1 MRSEL
6 SIRLRRGADGRV
18 SASGAL
24 AVAPYW
30 CRWDGDTLWL
40 VGSAATPVARDDV
53 VLELQVDAGVV
64 ATVRSVAASIVYAG
78 RGEGTRLH
86 TSLSVGSGAV
96 LRWQPEPIIVTER
109 ARHVASTVID
119 VADGGAVLADEL
131 LMLGRLDERPGA
143 MRTSLEL
150 RRDGVP
156 FALTGVDT
164 ELPGWDG
171 PGGTG
176 GAKVVGTRVVVDP
189 PERVLPVAVDP
200 PPTRSSAV
208 LRPSGGGAIA
218 TALADDPAA
227 ALARLD
233 ATLDLGAG

>member
-30 CRWDGDTLWL
+30 CRWDGATLWL

-53 VLELQVDAGVV
+53 SLELQVDDGVV

-78 RGEGTRLH
+78 RDDGTRLH
-86 TSLSVGSGAV
+86 TALSVGSGAV
-96 LRWQPEPIIVTER
+96 LRWQPDPIIVTER
-109 ARHVASTVID
+109 ARHMASTVID

-143 MRTSLEL
+143 LRTSLEL
-150 RRDGVP
+150 RRDGAPV
-156 FALTGVDT
+156 ALTGVDT

-171 PGGTG
+171 PGGTD

-189 PERVLPVAVDP
+189 LDRVRPVTEDP
-200 PPTRSSAV
+200 PPTRSCAV
-208 LRPSGGGAIA
+208 LRPHGGGAIA
-218 TALADDPAA
+218 TALTDDPAT

-233 ATLDLGAG
+233 AILDLGVG